1 MFEVGKLSDESLD
14 SFLAELE
21 KVRFQ
26 GSAISYFKWTS
37 SSIPNYVFM
46 LKYWIYNTNLIW
58 DTYYSHLPVLDL
70 LLGGF
75 WSRGWGQAVLCTC
88 SDSERHCPIPEIQ
101 QRTQHGH
108 REWQWTG
115 CGPDSVWEPVRSR
128 CCNQSQG
135 AEPELQV

>member
-1 MFEVGKLSDESLD
+1 M
-14 SFLAELE
+14 
-21 KVRFQ
+21 
-26 GSAISYFKWTS
+26 
-37 SSIPNYVFM
+37 
-46 LKYWIYNTNLIW
+46 
-58 DTYYSHLPVLDL
+58 YYSHLPVLDL

-75 WSRGWGQAVLCTC
+75 WSRGWGQAILCTC
-88 SDSERHCPIPEIQ
+88 SDSEGHCPIPEIQ

-115 CGPDSVWEPVRSR
+115 CGPDSVWEPVRPR